1 MISPYP
7 APGTLLECMA
17 LSENDHKDRYRE
29 NIVVRVLSP
38 LSQATVIPRQ
48 FCRKT
53 TKPAL
58 RKIAGFSH
66 GGLRKPGGGL
76 ISVMV
81 PVPQH
86 VWVQRLG
93 QPTEG
98 SFILQALSSRQSQS
112 KTVPKKV
119 DVVSVKPPVSRL
131 TDTLPHGCDRSGQN
145 IGKKSI
151 ALKSFQ
157 PGTDSPKPSKH
168 GPPKKKSPDRIDAAI
183 PVSGLS
189 GTGTRPAPCQGAA
202 DRRALRKPSLQLTAA
217 VERAPPIG
225 VYF

>member
-1 MISPYP
+1 
-7 APGTLLECMA
+7 MA

-98 SFILQALSSRQSQS
+98 SFILQALHPKQSQS
-112 KTVPKKV
+112 KTIPVQKK
-119 DVVSVKPPVSRL
+119 
-131 TDTLPHGCDRSGQN
+131 C
-145 IGKKSI
+145 
-151 ALKSFQ
+151 
-157 PGTDSPKPSKH
+157 
-168 GPPKKKSPDRIDAAI
+168 PDRIGAAI

-189 GTGTRPAPCQGAA
+189 GSGTRPAKKVPLCQGAGG
-202 DRRALRKPSLQLTAA
+202 LPL
-217 VERAPPIG
+217 
-225 VYF
+225 Y